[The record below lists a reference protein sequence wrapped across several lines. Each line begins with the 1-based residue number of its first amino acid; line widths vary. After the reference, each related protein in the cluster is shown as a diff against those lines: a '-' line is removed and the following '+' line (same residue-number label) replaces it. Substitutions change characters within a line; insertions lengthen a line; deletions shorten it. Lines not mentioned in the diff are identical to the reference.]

1 MIARR
6 AAAILAVI
14 AMCVLAV
21 ACAGDAGAGRAG
33 SGVAATAVPGATATA
48 GPSVT
53 TPVTPAPS
61 KETFVYLLGG
71 SSARE
76 CIVGNANW
84 ADQVER
90 LGGDNI
96 RTYDLG
102 CHNQSFAM
110 DVKLVKAMD
119 AVPTVVFIGLSLGRF
134 TGTPEE
140 AQGQC
145 DDQDASRIIA
155 MGAEVRHLFTES
167 DVLPVGRKQRMLRRW
182 VTERYPLFRQN
193 YAFNVAGLEQLIR
206 ECRRRKFLPVL
217 LELPVNFDVVGHAYD
232 GPRARY
238 ADDARKLAKR
248 FKAPY
253 LDFVSELK
261 LPNAVFYD
269 LMHLVGPGRAVW
281 QKRLSREI
289 IALLER

>member
-14 AMCVLAV
+14 AMSAFAA
-21 ACAGDAGAGRAG
+21 ACAGDAGARRAG
-33 SGVAATAVPGATATA
+33 SGVEGTPAPVATATA
-48 GPSVT
+48 GP
-53 TPVTPAPS
+53 PVSTPATPS
-61 KETFVYLLGG
+61 PPKETFVYLLGG

-76 CIVGNANW
+76 CIVSNAAW

-90 LGGDNI
+90 LGGDDI

-110 DVKLVKAMD
+110 DIKLVKAMD
-119 AVPTVVFIGLSLGRF
+119 AGPTVVFIGLSLGRF

-167 DVLPVGRKQRMLRRW
+167 EVLSDGRKHRMLRRW

-206 ECRRRKFLPVL
+206 ECKRRKFLPVL

-232 GPRARY
+232 GPRAQY
-238 ADDARKLAKR
+238 GDDARKLAKR
-248 FKAPY
+248 FKVPY

-261 LPNAVFYD
+261 LPNDVFYD

-281 QKRLSREI
+281 QKRLSREV
-289 IALLER
+289 IALLDR